1 MKPKTIHS
9 RRRGL
14 ATAAFRDGLHMAKIK
29 YAMRHSQGVNMQ
41 DVVLTTLGK
50 AAIKI
55 RLAVEAYREDL
66 PVRNII
72 GWDSLP
78 TEPLL

>member
-1 MKPKTIHS
+1 
-9 RRRGL
+9 
-14 ATAAFRDGLHMAKIK
+14 
-29 YAMRHSQGVNMQ
+29 MQ